1 MTHNNGNNKDSIQLT
16 FNIIRQ
22 TLIRGIENF
31 EEEMTMKQRER
42 ILELV
47 KQGIIST
54 EEALVLLENA
64 AKKEGKEAIKKEQAH
79 TQEADEKIATPLK
92 PETPFFNE
100 ETETDSEFL
109 KSEESD
115 QDEAFSAEEQR
126 DRDQLEKILESLS
139 NEASFYSVKLDEK
152 NLEIATLKTKLKMVQ
167 EKLMVLE
174 TKEDLDELHPEKAPE
189 MNQMKN
195 EINELDIQLKDLE
208 QEKAE
213 LENQLRTVKR
223 KQWGTQKKQIS
234 EKFEI
239 PEDWKETANETLNQ
253 VTGKVVDTGNQFG
266 KFMKETFSTVMEN
279 MDWKDVNVRVPGLA
293 STKFTHE
300 FNYPE
305 STASILDVK
314 VANGNVLFKN
324 WNSQDIKI
332 EADVKIYGK
341 LDTATPLEAFEK
353 RSTVEV
359 TDEKMVFHVPNKRIR
374 CDLVF
379 YLPERVY
386 DHTAINLLNGNVKL
400 EDFEGKDF
408 YVKCTNGN
416 VFFQN
421 LTATMLETDGVNGT
435 VTVLD
440 STVRDLMVKS
450 VNGGIVTQGK
460 IKSGNLSTVNGTV
473 KVTLEGEDLTRMAA
487 SSVNGSVKVSFPKQ
501 YSIEGEAK
509 SNLGTIQNRVANL
522 ETLKER
528 KDRTSQLLEFRRIAD
543 TQLLVLKLE
552 TTTGNILLKEADELV

>member
-1 MTHNNGNNKDSIQLT
+1 
-16 FNIIRQ
+16 
-22 TLIRGIENF
+22 
-31 EEEMTMKQRER
+31 MKQRER

-79 TQEADEKIATPLK
+79 TH
-92 PETPFFNE
+92 
-100 ETETDSEFL
+100 
-109 KSEESD
+109 
-115 QDEAFSAEEQR
+115 AEEQKNIPPIPPKGPEDPQFEDLTSTPEFSTSEKNNQAEDFSSEEQK
-126 DRDQLEKILESLS
+126 DREQLEKILESLS
-139 NEASFYSVKLDEK
+139 NEASSYSVKLDEK
-152 NLEIATLKTKLKMVQ
+152 NLEIATVKSKLRLVQ

-174 TKEDLDELHPEKAPE
+174 TKEDLEGLNTEKAPE
-189 MNQMKN
+189 MKQMKN
-195 EINELDIQLKDLE
+195 EINELKVQLEDLE
-208 QEKAE
+208 EDKVA
-213 LENQLRTVKR
+213 LENQLKTVKR
-223 KQWGTQKKQIS
+223 KQWGTQKKQIT

-239 PEDWKETANETLNQ
+239 PEDWKETMDETLNQ

-266 KFMKETFSTVMEN
+266 KFMKNTFSSVMEN
-279 MDWKDVNVRVPGLA
+279 MDWKDLNVRVPGLA

-305 STASILDVK
+305 SSVSILDIK

-324 WNSQDIKI
+324 WDSQDIKVAAEI
-332 EADVKIYGK
+332 KIYGK

-359 TDEKMVFHVPNKRIR
+359 TEEKMVFHVPNKRIR

-379 YLPERVY
+379 YLPNRVY
-386 DHTAINLLNGNVKL
+386 DHTAINLLNGNVKF
-400 EDFEGKDF
+400 EDLEGKDF

-416 VFFQN
+416 VIFQN

-435 VTVLD
+435 VTVEN

-450 VNGGIVTQGK
+450 VNGGIITHGK

-487 SSVNGSVKVSFPKQ
+487 SSVNGSVKVSFPKN
-501 YSIEGEAK
+501 YSVEGEAK
-509 SNLGTIQNRVANL
+509 SNLGTIQNRVENL
-522 ETLKER
+522 EILKEK
-528 KDRTSQLLEFRRIAD
+528 KDRISQLLEFRRIKD

-552 TTTGNILLKEADELV
+552 TTTGDILLKEAE

>member
-1 MTHNNGNNKDSIQLT
+1 
-16 FNIIRQ
+16 
-22 TLIRGIENF
+22 
-31 EEEMTMKQRER
+31 MKQRER

-64 AKKEGKEAIKKEQAH
+64 AKKEGKEAIKKENAH
-79 TQEADEKIATPLK
+79 THVEEPQPTPSKAPEDSSFEDSTEDPAFSQSDEDGQD
-92 PETPFFNE
+92 EDFSNE
-100 ETETDSEFL
+100 EQ
-109 KSEESD
+109 K
-115 QDEAFSAEEQR
+115 
-126 DRDQLEKILESLS
+126 DREQLEKILESLA
-139 NEASFYSVKLDEK
+139 NEASSYSVKLDEK
-152 NLEIATLKTKLKMVQ
+152 NLEIAMIKSKLRLVQ
-167 EKLMVLE
+167 EKLMILE
-174 TKEDLDELHPEKAPE
+174 TKEDLEGLNPEKLPE

-195 EINELDIQLKDLE
+195 EINELKAQLEDLE
-208 QEKAE
+208 EDKSA
-213 LENQLRTVKR
+213 LENQLKTVKR

-239 PEDWKETANETLNQ
+239 PEDWKETMDETLNQ

-266 KFMKETFSTVMEN
+266 KFMKNTFSTVIEN

-305 STASILDVK
+305 SSASILDVK

-324 WNSQDIKI
+324 WDSQDIKV
-332 EADVKIYGK
+332 EAEIKIYGK
-341 LDTATPLEAFEK
+341 IDTATPLEAFEK

-359 TDEKMVFHVPNKRIR
+359 TDEKMLFHVPNKRIR

-386 DHTAINLLNGNVKL
+386 DHTAISLLNGNVKF

-408 YVKCTNGN
+408 YIKCTNGN

-450 VNGGIVTQGK
+450 VNGGIVTRGK

-473 KVTLEGEDLTRMAA
+473 KVTLEGEDLTRLAA
-487 SSVNGSVKVSFPKQ
+487 SSVNGSVKVSFPKN
-501 YSIEGEAK
+501 YSVEGEAK
-509 SNLGTIQNRVANL
+509 SNLGTIQNRVENL

-543 TQLLVLKLE
+543 TQSLILKLE
-552 TTTGNILLKEADELV
+552 TTTGNILLKEVE

>member
-1 MTHNNGNNKDSIQLT
+1 MEK
-16 FNIIRQ
+16 
-22 TLIRGIENF
+22 F
-31 EEEMTMKQRER
+31 EEELTMKQRER

-54 EEALVLLENA
+54 EEALTLLENA
-64 AKKEGKEAIKKEQAH
+64 AKKEGKAAIKKEQTYSQAEEQKN
-79 TQEADEKIATPLK
+79 TPPEYLEEAQFGESKND
-92 PETPFFNE
+92 PEF
-100 ETETDSEFL
+100 S
-109 KSEESD
+109 KSEEDS
-115 QDEAFSAEEQR
+115 QDGDFFKEEQK
-126 DRDQLEKILESLS
+126 DREQLEKILERLS
-139 NEASFYSVKLDEK
+139 NEASAYSVKLDEK
-152 NLEIATLKTKLKMVQ
+152 NLEIATIKSKLKLVQ

-174 TKEDLDELHPEKAPE
+174 TKEELEGLNAEKVPE
-189 MNQMKN
+189 MKQMKN
-195 EINELDIQLKDLE
+195 EINELKAQLEDLE
-208 QEKAE
+208 EEKME
-213 LENQLRTVKR
+213 LENQLKTVKR

-239 PEDWKETANETLNQ
+239 PEDWKESMDETLNQ
-253 VTGKVVDTGNQFG
+253 VTGRVVDTGNQFG
-266 KFMKETFSTVMEN
+266 KFMKNTFSTVIES
-279 MDWKDVNVRVPGLA
+279 MDWKDVNVRIPGLA

-305 STASILDVK
+305 SSASILDVK

-324 WNSQDIKI
+324 WDSQDIKV
-332 EADVKIYGK
+332 EAEIKIYGK

-353 RSTVEV
+353 RSTIEV

-374 CDLVF
+374 CDLIF

-386 DHTAINLLNGNVKL
+386 DHTAINLLNGNVKF

-435 VTVLD
+435 VTVVD

-450 VNGGIVTQGK
+450 VNGGIVVQGK

-473 KVTLEGEDLTRMAA
+473 KVSLEGDDLTRMAA
-487 SSVNGSVKVSFPKQ
+487 SSVNGSVKVAFPKN

-509 SNLGTIQNRVANL
+509 SNLGTIQNRVENL
-522 ETLKER
+522 EILKER
-528 KDRTSQLLEFRRIAD
+528 KDRISQLLEFRRITD
-543 TQLLVLKLE
+543 TQLLLLKLE
-552 TTTGNILLKEADELV
+552 TTTGNILLKEAE

>member
-1 MTHNNGNNKDSIQLT
+1 
-16 FNIIRQ
+16 
-22 TLIRGIENF
+22 
-31 EEEMTMKQRER
+31 MKQRER

-64 AKKEGKEAIKKEQAH
+64 AKKEGKEAIKKEQTHAQNEEH
-79 TQEADEKIATPLK
+79 KPTPPIPPKK
-92 PETPFFNE
+92 PEEAHHE
-100 ETETDSEFL
+100 EPSHDPEFPNP
-109 KSEESD
+109 EEED
-115 QDEAFSAEEQR
+115 QDEVLSKEEQK
-126 DRDQLEKILESLS
+126 DREQLEKILESLS
-139 NEASFYSVKLDEK
+139 NEASTYSVKIDEK
-152 NLEIATLKTKLKMVQ
+152 NLEIATIKSKLRLVQ

-174 TKEDLDELHPEKAPE
+174 TKEDLDELDSEKMPE
-189 MNQMKN
+189 MNRMKN
-195 EINELDIQLKDLE
+195 EIDELKAQLEDLE
-208 QEKAE
+208 EDKTE
-213 LENQLRTVKR
+213 LEDHLKTIKR

-300 FNYPE
+300 FHYPE
-305 STASILDVK
+305 SSASIIDVK

-324 WNSQDIKI
+324 WDSQDIKI
-332 EADVKIYGK
+332 EADIKIYGK
-341 LDTATPLEAFEK
+341 LDTVTPLEAFQK

-359 TDEKMVFHVPNKRIR
+359 TDEKMLFHVPNKRIR

-379 YLPERVY
+379 YLPERMY
-386 DHTAINLLNGNVKL
+386 DYTAINLLNGNVKF
-400 EDFEGKDF
+400 EEFEGKDF

-416 VFFQN
+416 VFFQD

-450 VNGGIVTQGK
+450 VNGGIVTRGN

-473 KVTLEGEDLTRMAA
+473 KVSLEGDDLTRMDA
-487 SSVNGSVKVSFPKQ
+487 SSVNGSVKVSFPKN
-501 YSIEGEAK
+501 YSVEGEAK
-509 SNLGTIQNRVANL
+509 SNLGTIQHRIDHL

-528 KDRTSQLLEFRRIAD
+528 KDRTSQLLEFRRVAD

-552 TTTGNILLKEADELV
+552 TTTGNILLKEAE